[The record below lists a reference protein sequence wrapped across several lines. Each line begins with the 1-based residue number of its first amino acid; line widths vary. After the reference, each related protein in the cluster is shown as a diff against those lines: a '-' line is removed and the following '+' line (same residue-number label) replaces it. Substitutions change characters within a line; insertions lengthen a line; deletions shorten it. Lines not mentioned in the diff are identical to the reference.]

1 MPAPDALTTRTGF
14 EIELLAPVG
23 SSRRALA
30 ERIADEH
37 GGSVLRVFH
46 VDSEPSLVP
55 GMGQFWHLTPGYRI
69 DDATGTE
76 LATLVDDI
84 TIVEDIRRDQLAAR
98 CGETGHQGCP
108 LCRPD
113 PDPDAFRILSDDL
126 RLLRLAGDTTGAQTR
141 FEHVLDGIAR
151 VFDVPV
157 ETVGAVRRVRD
168 RAGASI
174 AMATAVAPGRERP
187 CEIVT
192 PPIRSGHTEALEAL
206 LGPARALGF
215 RVPVEAAVHLHLDAG
230 PFRSVPAFA
239 NVVRLFTGYRSG
251 MHAALGTNP
260 HCVRTG
266 ALPEALT
273 TVVDTES
280 RSGADWP
287 RLQEAVRTLG
297 LTKYLDVNLTALL
310 TDTPPRDTI
319 EVRILPGMLD
329 GADITGRAAIVE
341 ALLERCLDPTP
352 LPQPPRGVPSEEA
365 LLVLLADA
373 RARQLQRI
381 RPALA

>member
-1 MPAPDALTTRTGF
+1 MPTTEPLTARVGF
-14 EIELLAPVG
+14 EVELLAPAG

-30 ERIADEH
+30 ERIALEH
-37 GGSVLRVFH
+37 GGSVHRVLH

-84 TIVEDIRRDQLAAR
+84 TIVADIRRDQLAAR
-98 CGETGHQGCP
+98 CGESGHQGCP

-126 RLLRLAGDTTGAQTR
+126 RLLRLAGDTTGEQTSFR
-141 FEHVLDGIAR
+141 HALDGIAN
-151 VFDVPV
+151 VFGVEV
-157 ETVGAVRRVRD
+157 ETIGAVRRVRD
-168 RAGASI
+168 HTGASI
-174 AMATAVAPGRERP
+174 AMAAALAPGRERP

-230 PFRSVPAFA
+230 PFRNSPAFA
-239 NVVRLFTGYRSG
+239 NVVRLFTAYRSG
-251 MHAALGTNP
+251 LHAVLGTNP

-280 RSGADWP
+280 RSDAEWP
-287 RLQEAVRTLG
+287 RLQEAVRELG

-319 EVRILPGMLD
+319 EIRILPGMLD
-329 GADITGRAAIVE
+329 GADITRRAAVV
-341 ALLERCLDPTP
+341 ASLLERCLDPTP
-352 LPQPPRGVPSEEA
+352 IPEPPSGVPSDEA
-365 LLVLLADA
+365 LHHLLADA
-373 RARQLQRI
+373 RSRLRG
-381 RPALA
+381 RSHPALA

>member
-1 MPAPDALTTRTGF
+1 MLPTEPLTARVGF
-14 EIELLAPVG
+14 EVELLAPVG

-30 ERIADEH
+30 ERIALEH
-37 GGSVLRVFH
+37 GGSVHRVLH

-55 GMGQFWHLTPGYRI
+55 GMGHFWHLTPGYRI
-69 DDATGTE
+69 DDAAGNE

-84 TIVEDIRRDQLAAR
+84 TIVEDIRRDQVAAR
-98 CGETGHQGCP
+98 CGEPDHRGCS

-113 PDPDAFRILSDDL
+113 ADPDAFRILSDDL
-126 RLLRLAGDTTGAQTR
+126 RLLRLAGDTTGERTTFGHA
-141 FEHVLDGIAR
+141 LDGIAN
-151 VFDVPV
+151 VFGVEV

-192 PPIRSGHTEALEAL
+192 PPIRSGHTDALEAL
-206 LGPARALGF
+206 LRPARALDF
-215 RVPVEAAVHLHLDAG
+215 LVPVEAAVHLHLDAG
-230 PFRSVPAFA
+230 PFRNASAFA
-239 NVVRLFTGYRSG
+239 NVVRLFTGYRNELY
-251 MHAALGTNP
+251 AVLGTNP

-273 TVVDTES
+273 TVVESES

-310 TDTPPRDTI
+310 TDTPARDTVEI
-319 EVRILPGMLD
+319 RILPGMLH
-329 GADITGRAAIVE
+329 GADITRRAAVVE
-341 ALLERCLDPTP
+341 SLLERCLDPTP
-352 LPQPPRGVPSEEA
+352 IPEPPSGVPSDAA
-365 LLVLLADA
+365 LRLLLADA
-373 RARQLQRI
+373 RARRGG
-381 RPALA
+381 RTHPALA